1 MAFFLGEGVMAVGGI
16 VELLFGVKAA
26 QQSLE
31 DIAEPLTAQD
41 AEAEGEDAA
50 APSDQRPRPE
60 LAAEAAAG
68 VRTRRR
74 FRLGPGRTTAYSP
87 SMVFS
92 GPIPPRSTT
101 SARSRPSSARSR
113 NAAGRPSG
121 ASWRGSSVR
130 ASGARAASRRR
141 CARRSRSGRANRISR
156 NRCSPPFHC
165 KGEPR
170 PVLARSPSALSPT
183 GARSGR

>member
-1 MAFFLGEGVMAVGGI
+1 MAIAFFLGAAVMAVGGI

-92 GPIPPRSTT
+92 GPIPEVDYEREV
-101 SARSRPSSARSR
+101 SAIERALAERRGPTERRELARL
-113 NAAGRPSG
+113 
-121 ASWRGSSVR
+121 V
-130 ASGARAASRRR
+130 GARFWGPGRFPAALRE
-141 CARRSRSGRANRISR
+141 AVESGRANRISR
-156 NRCSPPFHC
+156 NRFGPA
-165 KGEPR
+165 G
-170 PVLARSPSALSPT
+170 
-183 GARSGR
+183 